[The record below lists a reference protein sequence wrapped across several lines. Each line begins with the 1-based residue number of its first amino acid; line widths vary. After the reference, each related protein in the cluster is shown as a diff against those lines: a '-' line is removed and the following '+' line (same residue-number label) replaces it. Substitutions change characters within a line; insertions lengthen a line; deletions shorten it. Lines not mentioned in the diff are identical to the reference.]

1 MTGDQYRSLAADYH
15 WYFDD
20 VDLQLGCDT
29 PGVRAAMAGLEP
41 GSRVLDAAC
50 GIGVDAAALLR
61 RGFDVAA
68 ADASVEMVQQARDRL
83 SEFGS
88 DERARV
94 VASEWRN
101 LPAHFEFRS
110 FEAVFCIGNSIAHAA
125 GSAEMVAAFESMR
138 SVLAPGGILVLD
150 SHDWEIVHAA
160 GSRMTIEPRVVDRD
174 GTRCIRTYSWRLPD
188 DFGDPCVLDIVPIF
202 LDGERASLR
211 SYRVRMQ
218 PFTRA
223 ELKERL
229 ATAGFEAITLD
240 AIPGDDRYTAVA
252 RRPHGGA

>member
-1 MTGDQYRSLAADYH
+1 MPGDQYRSLAADYH
-15 WYFDD
+15 WFFDD

-29 PGVRAAMAGLEP
+29 PGVRAAIAGLEP

-61 RGFDVAA
+61 RGLDVAA
-68 ADASVEMVQQARDRL
+68 ADASEEMVEQARNRL
-83 SEFGS
+83 REFGG
-88 DERARV
+88 DGPGRV
-94 VASEWRN
+94 VASAWTN
-101 LPAHFEFRS
+101 LPAHFELGIFD
-110 FEAVFCIGNSIAHAA
+110 AVFCVGNSIAHAA
-125 GSAEMVAAFESMR
+125 GEAEMVAAFEAMR

-150 SHDWEIVHAA
+150 SHDWAIVHDA
-160 GSRMTIEPRVVDRD
+160 GNRMTIEPRVVDRD
-174 GTRCIRTYSWRLPD
+174 DIRCIRTYTWCLAD

-211 SYRVRMQ
+211 SYRVQMQ

-229 ATAGFEAITLD
+229 ATAGFEAIALD
-240 AIPGDDRYTAVA
+240 AIPGDDRYTATA
-252 RRPHGGA
+252 RRPCGGA